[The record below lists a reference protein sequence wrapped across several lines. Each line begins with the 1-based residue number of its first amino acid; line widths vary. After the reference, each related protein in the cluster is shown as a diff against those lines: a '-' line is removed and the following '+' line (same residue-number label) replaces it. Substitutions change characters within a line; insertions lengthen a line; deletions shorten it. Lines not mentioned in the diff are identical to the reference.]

1 MKETLNLTK
10 ILLKNSLNK
19 NVNDKSSIKKNLFK
33 SFLIL
38 LAIIY
43 IAGVMIFLSYEIVN
57 ILKSLNQ
64 EAVFLTLCLMVSI
77 AITFIR
83 TIFSALNVLYF
94 SKDVEFLLPLPIK
107 PIKIVFAK
115 FNVMIISEYITELM
129 TFAIPFVVYGYIME
143 VGLLFY
149 IYSLLIF
156 LFLPIIPMLI
166 SIGLIVIIMKFTRFL
181 NNKDIV
187 QYLTVFLTIAM
198 ILGIQFLGN
207 SSNEVTDF
215 MIANKLIE
223 VNGLVS
229 VFSKYF
235 FTLGQAMRVLGN
247 LENIEGIKN
256 ILFLAIE
263 SILAY
268 FIVAYIVS
276 KVYIQ
281 SAITATVSGNKT
293 KKIKKHSLEKQSV
306 GITYI
311 KKEFKTLFRNPVFLL
326 QCVLPSILFPIIF
339 SIPLYNT
346 YSSVGIDNMHMFGDS
361 LVDILETSTGFGI
374 ILVIINFLYMFNY
387 ISVTSV
393 SRDGENAIF
402 MKYIP
407 IKLYTQCKYKAIP
420 SIILNM
426 VPLIYV
432 IVILKYMMPDLMWIT
447 IAEIFIVGLLSNIFI
462 SYISIIIDLLRPKLH
477 WTSEYSVV
485 KQNINMLY
493 SSIFVMCVIG
503 IIVIISAYLENIH
516 ILTLVL
522 TILIICILVVYEM
535 FLRIYNR
542 QIFSK
547 IS

>member
-94 SKDVEFLLPLPIK
+94 SQDVEFLLPLPIK

-207 SSNEVTDF
+207 SSNEVTKTTDTVKQIQD
-215 MIANKLIE
+215 IALNTKILGFNASIE
-223 VNGLVS
+223 ASRAKEAGKGFGVIAQEVR
-229 VFSKYF
+229 
-235 FTLGQAMRVLGN
+235 TLA
-247 LENIEGIKN
+247 
-256 ILFLAIE
+256 
-263 SILAY
+263 
-268 FIVAYIVS
+268 
-276 KVYIQ
+276 
-281 SAITATVSGNKT
+281 
-293 KKIKKHSLEKQSV
+293 
-306 GITYI
+306 
-311 KKEFKTLFRNPVFLL
+311 
-326 QCVLPSILFPIIF
+326 
-339 SIPLYNT
+339 
-346 YSSVGIDNMHMFGDS
+346 
-361 LVDILETSTGFGI
+361 ETSKASADNIQKAMNSISDNNAQMNSQMKQTKEI
-374 ILVIINFLYMFNY
+374 I
-387 ISVTSV
+387 
-393 SRDGENAIF
+393 
-402 MKYIP
+402 
-407 IKLYTQCKYKAIP
+407 TQCIDD
-420 SIILNM
+420 LNRF
-426 VPLIYV
+426 
-432 IVILKYMMPDLMWIT
+432 
-447 IAEIFIVGLLSNIFI
+447 A
-462 SYISIIIDLLRPKLH
+462 DLLTELKKA
-477 WTSEYSVV
+477 SE
-485 KQNINMLY
+485 
-493 SSIFVMCVIG
+493 
-503 IIVIISAYLENIH
+503 
-516 ILTLVL
+516 
-522 TILIICILVVYEM
+522 
-535 FLRIYNR
+535 
-542 QIFSK
+542 
-547 IS
+547 